1 VTAAAVVHPC
11 CAGGTTSARG
21 WGLLLL
27 AGILL
32 GASGLSHG
40 REVTGHEAQLQKL
53 RDRIQTLQESLNDT
67 RGRRDSVREEVRD
80 LERRIGE
87 LLHTLRDLDAHI
99 HADDKKLGQLQ
110 DRARHE
116 HQSLGLHKVTL
127 ERQVR
132 AAYMMGQQEYSKML
146 LNQKDPA
153 SVARVLVYYQYL
165 NRARTE
171 HISTIKSS
179 LTRLNA
185 LEDEIHEHS
194 RALTALRQDQQ
205 QKKET
210 LQTARAR
217 RSELLISLN
226 RQVRGQTQE
235 IERLHADEKR
245 LGQLLNELNTV
256 LPDAPL
262 PRGARLAD
270 MRGRLPLPTRGRV
283 VARYGEQMNIGH
295 LKWRGLFIAGR
306 EGQDVISVSRGRV
319 AYADW
324 LRGFGLLLIL
334 DHGDGYMTLYG
345 HNQSLLKEVGDWV
358 EAGAVIASLGSTGDA
373 PQPGL
378 YFEIRYHGEPR
389 DPMIWCKVR

>member
-1 VTAAAVVHPC
+1 MTAAAVVHSS
-11 CAGGTTSARG
+11 CAGGTKSARG

-27 AGILL
+27 AGMLL
-32 GASGLSHG
+32 STSDPSPG
-40 REVTGHEAQLQKL
+40 REDSGHEAQRQKL
-53 RDRIQTLQESLNDT
+53 RDRIQTLQESLDDT
-67 RGRRDSVREEVRD
+67 RGRRDTVHEEVRD
-80 LERRIGE
+80 LERRIGG
-87 LLHTLRDLDAHI
+87 LLRTLRDLDARVR
-99 HADDKKLGQLQ
+99 ADDRKLGQLQ

-116 HQSLGLHKVTL
+116 RQNLGLHKITL

-132 AAYMMGQQEYSKML
+132 AAYMLGQQEYSKML
-146 LNQKDPA
+146 LNQQDPA
-153 SVARVLVYYQYL
+153 SVARVLTYYQYL

-171 HISTIKSS
+171 RIGTIKSS

-185 LEDEIHEHS
+185 FEDDIREHS

-205 QKKET
+205 QKKEM

-217 RSELLISLN
+217 RSGLLVSLN

-270 MRGRLPLPTRGRV
+270 MRGRLPLPTKGRV

-358 EAGAVIASLGSTGDA
+358 DAGAVIASLGSTGDA

-378 YFEIRYHGEPR
+378 YFEIRYRGEPR
-389 DPMIWCKVR
+389 DPMIWCRAR

>member
-1 VTAAAVVHPC
+1 MTAATVVHFS
-11 CAGGTTSARG
+11 CAGGAKSARR

-27 AGILL
+27 AGMLL
-32 GASGLSHG
+32 STSDPSSG
-40 REVTGHEAQLQKL
+40 REDSGHEAQRQKL
-53 RDRIQTLQESLNDT
+53 RDRIQTLQESLDDT
-67 RGRRDSVREEVRD
+67 RGRRDTVREEVRD

-87 LLHTLRDLDAHI
+87 LLRTLRDLDARVR
-99 HADDKKLGQLQ
+99 ADDRKLGQLR

-116 HQSLGLHKVTL
+116 RQNLGLHKATL

-146 LNQKDPA
+146 LNQQDPA
-153 SVARVLVYYQYL
+153 SVARVLTYYQYL

-171 HISTIKSS
+171 RINTIKSS

-185 LEDEIHEHS
+185 LEDEIREHN
-194 RALTALRQDQQ
+194 RALTTLRQDQQ

-217 RSELLISLN
+217 RSGLLVSLN

-245 LGQLLNELNTV
+245 LGRLLNELNSV

-270 MRGRLPLPTRGRV
+270 MRGRLPLPTKGRV

-358 EAGAVIASLGSTGDA
+358 DAGAVIASLGSTGDA

-378 YFEIRYHGEPR
+378 YFEIRYRGEPR
-389 DPMIWCKVR
+389 DPMIWCKTR

>member
-1 VTAAAVVHPC
+1 MLLS
-11 CAGGTTSARG
+11 TSDP
-21 WGLLLL
+21 
-27 AGILL
+27 
-32 GASGLSHG
+32 SSG
-40 REVTGHEAQLQKL
+40 REDSGHEAQRQKL
-53 RDRIQTLQESLNDT
+53 RDRIQTLQESLDDT
-67 RGRRDSVREEVRD
+67 RGRRDTVREEVRD

-87 LLHTLRDLDAHI
+87 LLRTLRDLDARVR
-99 HADDKKLGQLQ
+99 ADDRKLGQLR

-116 HQSLGLHKVTL
+116 RQNLGLHKATL

-146 LNQKDPA
+146 LNQQDPA
-153 SVARVLVYYQYL
+153 SVARVLTYYQYL

-171 HISTIKSS
+171 RINTIKSS

-185 LEDEIHEHS
+185 LEDEIREHN
-194 RALTALRQDQQ
+194 RALTTLRQDQQ

-217 RSELLISLN
+217 RSGLLVSLN

-245 LGQLLNELNTV
+245 LGRLLNELNSV

-270 MRGRLPLPTRGRV
+270 MRGRLPLPTKGRV

-358 EAGAVIASLGSTGDA
+358 DAGAVIASLGSTGDA

-378 YFEIRYHGEPR
+378 YFEIRYRGEPR
-389 DPMIWCKVR
+389 DPMIWCKTR

>member
-1 VTAAAVVHPC
+1 M
-11 CAGGTTSARG
+11 SARG
-21 WGLLLL
+21 WRLLLL

-32 GASGLSHG
+32 GASGPSHS
-40 REVTGHEAQLQKL
+40 REGARQEAQLQQL
-53 RDRIQTLQESLNDT
+53 RDRIQTLQENLNDT
-67 RGRRDSVREEVRD
+67 RDQRDAVREEVRG
-80 LERRIGE
+80 LEQRIGE
-87 LLHTLRDLDAHI
+87 LLHTLHDLDVRI
-99 HADDKKLGQLQ
+99 RADDRKLGQLR

-116 HQSLGLHKVTL
+116 RQNLGLHKVTL

-146 LNQKDPA
+146 LNQKDPT
-153 SVARVLVYYQYL
+153 SVARVLTYYQYL

-171 HISTIKSS
+171 RISTIKSS

-185 LEDEIHEHS
+185 LEDEIREHS
-194 RALTALRQDQQ
+194 RALTALRQEEQ

-210 LQTARAR
+210 LQTARTR
-217 RSELLISLN
+217 RSGLLVSLN

-235 IERLHADEKR
+235 IDRLHADEKR
-245 LGQLLNELNTV
+245 LGQLLSELNTV
-256 LPDAPL
+256 LPEVPL

-358 EAGAVIASLGSTGDA
+358 DAGVVIASLGSTGDA

-378 YFEIRYHGEPR
+378 YFEIRYRGEPR
-389 DPMIWCKVR
+389 DPMIWCKAR

>member
-1 VTAAAVVHPC
+1 MTAAAVVRPFC
-11 CAGGTTSARG
+11 SGGTKSGRG

-27 AGILL
+27 ATVLF
-32 GASGLSHG
+32 GAGGPAPG
-40 REVTGHEAQLQKL
+40 REDTGHEAQLQKL
-53 RDRIQTLQESLNDT
+53 RDRIQTLQTSLNDT

-87 LLHTLRDLDAHI
+87 LLRTLRDLDTRI
-99 HADDKKLGQLQ
+99 RADDRKLGQLQ
-110 DRARHE
+110 DRARHDR
-116 HQSLGLHKVTL
+116 QDLGRHKVTL
-127 ERQVR
+127 ERQIR
-132 AAYMMGQQEYSKML
+132 AAYMMGPQEYSKML

-153 SVARVLVYYQYL
+153 SVARVLTYYQYL

-171 HISTIKSS
+171 RIGTIKSS
-179 LTRLNA
+179 LTRLSV
-185 LEDEIHEHS
+185 LEEDIREHS
-194 RALTALRQDQQ
+194 RALTALRQDQR

-210 LQTARAR
+210 LQTARTR
-217 RSELLISLN
+217 RSELLVSLN

-235 IERLHADEKR
+235 IERLHADEAR
-245 LGQLLNELNTV
+245 LGRLLSELNTV
-256 LPDAPL
+256 LPETPL

-270 MRGRLPLPTRGRV
+270 MRGRLPLPTRGRI

-358 EAGAVIASLGSTGDA
+358 DAGAVIASLGSTGDA

-378 YFEIRYHGEPR
+378 YFEIRYRGEPR
-389 DPMIWCKVR
+389 DPMIWCKAR

>member
-1 VTAAAVVHPC
+1 VTTATVIHPSC
-11 CAGGTTSARG
+11 VGGTQSARR

-27 AGILL
+27 AGIFLSIT
-32 GASGLSHG
+32 GPSHG
-40 REVTGHEAQLQKL
+40 REGARQEAQLQKL

-67 RGRRDSVREEVRD
+67 RGRRDNVREEVRD

-87 LLHTLRDLDAHI
+87 LLRTLHDLDARI
-99 HADDKKLGQLQ
+99 RADDRKLGQLQ
-110 DRARHE
+110 DRAKRERQDMGRH
-116 HQSLGLHKVTL
+116 KITL

-153 SVARVLVYYQYL
+153 SVARVLTYYQYL
-165 NRARTE
+165 NRARME
-171 HISTIKSS
+171 RIGTIKSS
-179 LTRLNA
+179 LIRLNA
-185 LEDEIHEHS
+185 LEDEIREHS

-210 LQTARAR
+210 LQTARTR
-217 RSELLISLN
+217 RSGLLVSLN

-235 IERLHADEKR
+235 IDRLHADEKR
-245 LGQLLNELNTV
+245 LGQLLSELNTV
-256 LPDAPL
+256 LPEVPL

-358 EAGAVIASLGSTGDA
+358 DAGAVIASLGSTGDA

-378 YFEIRYHGEPR
+378 YFEIRYRGEPR
-389 DPMIWCKVR
+389 DPMIWCRAR